1 MKVHK
6 FAEDA
11 MYKSILY
18 DIVSTRPNIG
28 GGTVNRF
35 RQEKRASKRS
45 AKLRLSNIKLGDILQ
60 IFRNKSKII
69 K

>member
-6 FAEDA
+6 LAEDA

-18 DIVSTRPNIG
+18 DIISTRPNIG
-28 GGTVNRF
+28 INTVNRF
-35 RQEKRASKRS
+35 RQEKRASRRT
-45 AKLRLSNIKLGDILQ
+45 AKLRLSNIKISDITQ

>member
-6 FAEDA
+6 FAEEV
-11 MYKSILY
+11 MYKSMLC
-18 DIVSTRPNIG
+18 DNASARPNVSHGAI
-28 GGTVNRF
+28 R
-35 RQEKRASKRS
+35 RYKQEKRAARRA
-45 AKLRLSNIKLGDILQ
+45 AKLRLSNIKLNDITQ